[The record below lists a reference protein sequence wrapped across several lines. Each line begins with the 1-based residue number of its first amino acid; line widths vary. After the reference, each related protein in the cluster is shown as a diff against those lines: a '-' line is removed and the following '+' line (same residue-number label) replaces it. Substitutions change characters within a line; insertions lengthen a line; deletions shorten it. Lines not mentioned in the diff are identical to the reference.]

1 MRWMPLQQR
10 VQARPRAVER
20 TRMAR
25 VSSISGQVLELTGGV
40 GQFEIEAFDV
50 RSLLRALEVRY
61 PGLGQL
67 VDDRMAIAIDGEVH
81 QDALD
86 EALRADSEVVL
97 IPRIGAG

>member
-1 MRWMPLQQR
+1 MRWMPLRQR
-10 VQARPRAVER
+10 VQARPPAVER

-67 VDDRMAIAIDGEVH
+67 VDDGMAIAIDGEVH

>member
-1 MRWMPLQQR
+1 MPLQQR
-10 VQARPRAVER
+10 VQARPPAVER

-61 PGLGQL
+61 PGLGLL
-67 VDDRMAIAIDGEVH
+67 VDDGMAIAIDGEVH

>member
-10 VQARPRAVER
+10 VQARPPAVER

-40 GQFEIEAFDV
+40 GQFEIEAIDV

-67 VDDRMAIAIDGEVH
+67 VDDGMAIAIDGEVH

>member
-1 MRWMPLQQR
+1 ML
-10 VQARPRAVER
+10 
-20 TRMAR
+20 
-25 VSSISGQVLELTGGV
+25 LELALTL
-40 GQFEIEAFDV
+40 ALSTA

-67 VDDRMAIAIDGEVH
+67 VDDGMAIAIDGEVH